1 MKTGWQITLILVL
14 LGLFGLFYKGLWG
27 DPRHIPTV
35 LIGTP
40 AANFHGP
47 DVETGQTISLDQFKG
62 KVVLLNFW
70 ASWCYECK
78 VEHEDILRL
87 HQAFQD
93 NPDFVMLGV
102 NYQDKLP
109 DAQQYLKEFG
119 STFSHVRDIK
129 GQLAID
135 YGVYGVPETF
145 VIDKEGIIRYKYVGP
160 IMGPVYTNLTEKVI
174 TPLLHSQPITS
185 TPS

>member
-1 MKTGWQITLILVL
+1 MKPGWQITLIIVL

-27 DPRHIPTV
+27 DPHHIPTV
-35 LIGTP
+35 LIGTQ
-40 AANFHGP
+40 AANFEGP

-87 HQAFQD
+87 HQAFKD

-109 DAQQYLKEFG
+109 DAQKYLKDFG
-119 STFSHVRDIK
+119 TTFSHVRDLK

-160 IMGPVYTNLTEKVI
+160 IMGPVYTNLTQQVI
-174 TPLLHSQPITS
+174 APLLKPQPPTS
-185 TPS
+185 TS

>member
-1 MKTGWQITLILVL
+1 MTKGSQLTLVVVL
-14 LGLFGLFYKGLWG
+14 LGLFALFYQGLWG

-35 LIGTP
+35 LIGTDAP
-40 AANFHGP
+40 MLEGP
-47 DVETGQTISLDQFKG
+47 NVETGQTISLEQFKG
-62 KVVLLNFW
+62 KVILLNFW

-78 VEHEDILRL
+78 VEHESVLQL
-87 HQAFQD
+87 HKLFKD
-93 NPDFVMLGV
+93 DPNFVMLGI

-109 DAQQYLKEFG
+109 DAQQYLKEYG
-119 STFSHVRDIK
+119 TTFAHMRDLH

-145 VIDKEGIIRYKYVGP
+145 VIDQQGKIRYKYVGP
-160 IMGPVYTNLTEKVI
+160 VTGHMYTKI
-174 TPLLHSQPITS
+174 TQEIIAPLLQGQPIS